1 MSELLKHYVP
11 AFGALLTTSQPEPVY
26 GLAGAS
32 HAPTTQVYR
41 EEIVELFKD
50 KLR

>member
-11 AFGALLTTSQPEPVY
+11 AFSALLTTNQPEPVF
-26 GLAGAS
+26 GWAGTS
-32 HAPTTQVYR
+32 RTPTTQVCR